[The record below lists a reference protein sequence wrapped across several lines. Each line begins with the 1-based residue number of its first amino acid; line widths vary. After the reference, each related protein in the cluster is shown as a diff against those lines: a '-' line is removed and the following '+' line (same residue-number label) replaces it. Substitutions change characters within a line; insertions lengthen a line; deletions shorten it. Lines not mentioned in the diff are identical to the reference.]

1 MAAVRGF
8 YRSVRL
14 LFGQKHTGTWSRD
27 ITGTRS
33 LSRAA
38 ADPVPEIQNQNEDVS
53 ETFVNRN
60 PRNLE
65 QMAVAVKDRGW
76 ATVWPKREY
85 YHRLVL
91 KRSQHHVSATVFSV
105 DSDVPVLTCSTQEWA
120 LKKQLSSTCSVAAS
134 RAVGD
139 VLAQRCREA
148 GITRLFYR
156 EVPWSFRS
164 DAIQTFWTAMKEG
177 GVLLS
182 EPKRKFI

>member
-14 LFGQKHTGTWSRD
+14 LLLGKKHTEPWSQD
-27 ITGTRS
+27 ITVRS
-33 LSRAA
+33 WSGAVA
-38 ADPVPEIQNQNEDVS
+38 EPAPEVSQNEVNQ
-53 ETFVNRN
+53 TFVNRN

-65 QMAVAVKDRGW
+65 QMAIAVKDRGW
-76 ATVWPKREY
+76 ETVWPKREY

-91 KRSQHHVSATVFSV
+91 KRSQHHVSAAVFPR

-120 LKKQLSSTCSVAAS
+120 VKKQLSSTHSVAAC

-139 VLAQRCREA
+139 VLAQRCCEA
-148 GITRLFYR
+148 GIIRLFYR
-156 EVPWSFRS
+156 EVPWTFRS
-164 DAIQTFWTAMKEG
+164 DAVQTFWTAMKEG

>member
-14 LFGQKHTGTWSRD
+14 LLGQKHTE
-27 ITGTRS
+27 TRS
-33 LSRAA
+33 WNITVRSWSGAA
-38 ADPVPEIQNQNEDVS
+38 ADPAPEINHNEDVNQ
-53 ETFVNRN
+53 TFVNRN

-65 QMAVAVKDRGW
+65 QMAIAVKDRGW
-76 ATVWPKREY
+76 STVWPKREY

-91 KRSQHHVSATVFSV
+91 KRSQHHVSAAVFCR

-120 LKKQLSSTCSVAAS
+120 LKKQLSSTHSVAAC

-139 VLAQRCREA
+139 VLAQRCCEA

-156 EVPWSFRS
+156 EVPWTFRS
-164 DAIQTFWTAMKEG
+164 DAVQTFWAAMREG

-182 EPKRKFI
+182 EPRRKFT